1 MSTVVIIDNYD
12 SFVYNIA
19 QYIGE
24 LGAKPLVFR
33 NDEVTVKVIE
43 RLRPGGI
50 IISPGP
56 GNPLNPRDV
65 GISPEVVRYFAGRVP
80 ILGVCLGHQIIGAVY
95 GARVRRARVVKHG
108 KTSTIMVINESRLL
122 RNLPKTFEGMRYH
135 SLVIDDVREP
145 LKVMAVSEDDG
156 EVMAVEHV
164 DYPIFGV
171 QFHPESIGTQY
182 GIQILRNFLDI
193 DNYDY

>member
-122 RNLPKTFEGMRYH
+122 RNSPKTFEGMRYH

-145 LKVMAVSEDDG
+145 LKVTAVSEDDG

>member
-145 LKVMAVSEDDG
+145 LKVTAVSEDDG

-182 GIQILRNFLDI
+182 GIRILRNFLDI